1 MRKLVTVGLVL
12 IGAVLWLNTASLAR
26 KPVVLTLANAQA
38 MAVDNNQMLEAA
50 RAGVDGAR
58 AGKLQTWAGH
68 LPSVRLSESAM
79 RSNDAVNAFGFRL
92 KQERFT
98 QADFAVTSLNYPV
111 AISNFQTKLEV
122 RQPIF
127 NGGQTLYQR
136 AQATAGILAA
146 EGDLARGK
154 DEVRFR
160 TAEAYWGLVL
170 AREALKAVRA
180 GLETAE
186 SNASAAEV
194 RYREEAAPLSD
205 LLAARVRVA
214 DLKSEEIAAENRVAD
229 AGDGLTLVMG
239 TDVVA
244 EVFTADTLAHR
255 RLAPDLDALIARAM
269 VSRPDLVAARRRSEA
284 ARKGV
289 GAARAAYLPHLN
301 AFVEVSLDS
310 DEMFRRKGES
320 WMAGAMVSW
329 DLFSG
334 GRSIGGVRAAR
345 AGAAGAEAQAA
356 FVEAEVVRDVR
367 RAYRG
372 IVAADAQVDVAG
384 EALSQAKERLRIT
397 QLQYR
402 EGLATAT
409 DLLGAEAGF
418 THARVRRLQAL
429 NALNVGL
436 ARLEFSVGEPIK

>member
-214 DLKSEEIAAENRVAD
+214 DLKSEEIAAGNRVAD

-244 EVFTADTLAHR
+244 EVFTADTLARR
-255 RLAPDLDALIARAM
+255 RLAPDLDALIARAL

-310 DEMFRRKGES
+310 DEMFTRKGES
-320 WMAGAMVSW
+320 WMAGAIVSW

-345 AGAAGAEAQAA
+345 AGAVGAEAQAA